1 MTTKATLLTDA
12 LAAIIGDFTDSAA
25 KRSIVNVGGATVY
38 DATLDRDVMHFDA
51 TNKYAYVAGASSV
64 WLPTTTSTVCL
75 WLKKDDATNRAAY
88 SWGTDDNAGGGLI
101 TDWSAFMP
109 WSDNVLYN
117 YWGANS
123 RRSLSGSGITWTNW
137 NHFIFEVSSTHH
149 RIYRNGTQ
157 IGEWS
162 HSSPTR
168 TASASVF
175 GINTVGREG
184 AVGSL
189 AGDICKMA
197 DLCVFNRVLTS
208 TERTWLADS
217 ANRMEQDPLSLSVSL
232 SSSTVEDGE
241 TSTLTVTRSGGG
253 PSLDVVESTDFESGL
268 DGWTAVNAAAST
280 SDAHDGSSSLLFDP
294 YNVTSTL
301 TKSVTL
307 DSDGFI
313 KFWAKRNYYYWQD
326 GLVKIDGTTV
336 YDFIAYAAMPTLGV
350 WYQHSVA
357 ITAGTH
363 TVQFYS
369 RSDSENDGGHGVWL
383 DEITIA
389 SASNTATDELTI
401 ALSSD
406 DTDVATV
413 PATLTIAAEATSG
426 TGTVTAVGEG
436 TAIITATYDAA
447 TDDVTITV
455 TEAPHVADVSSI
467 EFAIEINDV
476 SAAVHRIAQPESIQC
491 VIESGSVTAFQHR
504 IANIDSIESLIE
516 IAAVPV
522 GLKAVVTSIE
532 CVWEMNSV
540 TASQQIVAV
549 AAARR
554 TLLLEGGL
562 ALA

>member
-1 MTTKATLLTDA
+1 MTTKSILLTDA
-12 LAAIIGDFTDSAA
+12 LAAIIGDFTDASA
-25 KRSIVNVGGATVY
+25 KRIVTNVGGATVY
-38 DATLDRDVMHFDA
+38 DATLFRDVMHFDA
-51 TNKYAYVAGASSV
+51 TSKYAYVAGASSA

-75 WLKKDDATNRAAY
+75 WLKKDDATHRASY

-101 TDWSAFMP
+101 NDWSAFLP
-109 WSDNVLYN
+109 WSDNVIYN

-137 NHFIFEVSSTHH
+137 NHFIFEVSTTHH
-149 RIYRNGTQ
+149 RIYQNGTQ

-175 GINTVGREG
+175 GINTVGRGG

-232 SSSTVEDGE
+232 SSSTIEDGD

-253 PSLDVVESTDFESGL
+253 PSLDVVSLTDFEAGL
-268 DGWTAVNAAAST
+268 DGWTAVNCAVNT
-280 SDAHDGSSSLLFDP
+280 DEAHNGSSSLLCSP
-294 YNVTSTL
+294 YNLTATL
-301 TKSVTL
+301 TKTVTL

-336 YDFIAYAAMPTLGV
+336 LDFIAYAAMPFADV
-350 WYQHSVA
+350 WYQHTVA

-369 RSDSENDGGHGVWL
+369 RSDSENNTDHGVWI
-383 DEITIA
+383 DEIAIT
-389 SASNTATDELTI
+389 SVSNTATDELTI
-401 ALSSD
+401 TLSSD

-413 PATLTIAAEATSG
+413 PATLTLAADETSD
-426 TGTVTAVGEG
+426 TATVTAVGEG

-447 TDDVTITV
+447 TDDATITV

-467 EFAIEINDV
+467 EFAIQVNEV

-504 IANIDSIESLIE
+504 IADIDSIESLIE
-516 IAAVPV
+516 MAAVPV